1 MNILGN
7 AENYIGSTPEAIHD
21 ADQEENQPVVDIV
34 DEAAEAEERRQALL
48 AEAREQ
54 YDAWRTQQFNK
65 LSAVA
70 EMIMT
75 ATEEKE
81 AVC

>member
-34 DEAAEAEERRQALL
+34 DEAAEAEEERQALL
-48 AEAREQ
+48 AEAREL
-54 YDAWRTQQFNK
+54 YDAWRTQ
-65 LSAVA
+65 
-70 EMIMT
+70 
-75 ATEEKE
+75 
-81 AVC
+81 